1 MSLSRHYLDQMK
13 KRLPK
18 EIQEPDRTWFALA
31 AYNVGFGHLRDAMNL
46 ARQLKKDPYT
56 SGEISKPSYPFFH
69 EKPIIKISL
78 TDMPEEQ
85 SRSDTWNAFAITR
98 TCWNDNTRKF
108 KK

>member
-46 ARQLKKDPYT
+46 AQQPKKDPYT
-56 SGEISKPSYPFFH
+56 WRDLKTVLPLLSRKTYYKNLPHGYARGTEPVRYVERIRHYQDMLEQQITEI
-69 EKPIIKISL
+69 
-78 TDMPEEQ
+78 
-85 SRSDTWNAFAITR
+85 
-98 TCWNDNTRKF
+98 
-108 KK
+108 